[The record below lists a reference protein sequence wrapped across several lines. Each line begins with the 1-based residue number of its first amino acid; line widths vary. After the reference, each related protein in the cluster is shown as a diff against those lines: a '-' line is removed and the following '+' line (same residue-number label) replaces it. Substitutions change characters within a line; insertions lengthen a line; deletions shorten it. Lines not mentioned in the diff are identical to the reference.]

1 MSLAFRDEI
10 IYRNKS
16 NNKNITDFF
25 KWVLRIARTTLIMT
39 KISSFRKVLKDDKC
53 YAFQGG

>member
-25 KWVLRIARTTLIMT
+25 KWVLKIVRTTIIMT
-39 KISSFRKVLKDDKC
+39 KISFFKEVLKDDKC
-53 YAFQGG
+53 YAFKGG